1 MEKPRI
7 KVSYKSGIKVIELLD
22 EKILDEISIHEL
34 TETLFSTL
42 SDNGATNMVINF
54 ANVMQMSSS
63 MLGTLI
69 RLNKRVAEK
78 GGDLK
83 LCCVIPMLYEIF
95 AITKINK
102 LFEIYD
108 DEQTAINSFA

>member
-1 MEKPRI
+1 
-7 KVSYKSGIKVIELLD
+7 
-22 EKILDEISIHEL
+22 
-34 TETLFSTL
+34 
-42 SDNGATNMVINF
+42 
-54 ANVMQMSSS
+54 
-63 MLGTLI
+63 LI